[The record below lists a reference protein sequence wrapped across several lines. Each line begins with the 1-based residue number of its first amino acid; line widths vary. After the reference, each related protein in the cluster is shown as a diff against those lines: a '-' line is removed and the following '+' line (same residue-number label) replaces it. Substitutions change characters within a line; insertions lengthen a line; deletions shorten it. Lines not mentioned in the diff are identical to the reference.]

1 MAKSQNDL
9 ASAVL
14 RQIGVL
20 GAEETADANDV
31 ALVQTAYATKHGEWT
46 ERGYVDWPNSANPA
60 TSEIPDE
67 VFQIV
72 INLVANEV
80 LPAFGFPLPEETR
93 AQREQLLLVGLRR
106 LVAGTEDTDYCGPRT
121 KKQLSTA
128 VLRRLSIIDPL
139 AEPSNKDA
147 AFVWSAYDAVYAR
160 LSARDMTY
168 WKNGGK
174 DEQLIPNEV
183 FLDIVRIVASD
194 LAPIFGAS
202 MEAEMDENG
211 SMLAPG
217 VLGMKNLRRIIGRSA
232 TDLPTRAE
240 YF

>member
-1 MAKSQNDL
+1 MCGIHGLYRFDGQRVEPPML
-9 ASAVL
+9 SAMGN
-14 RQIGVL
+14 RTI
-20 GAEETADANDV
+20 
-31 ALVQTAYATKHGEWT
+31 H
-46 ERGYVDWPNSANPA
+46 RG
-60 TSEIPDE
+60 PDDE
-67 VFQIV
+67 GQYIDG
-72 INLVANEV
+72 
-80 LPAFGFPLPEETR
+80 P
-93 AQREQLLLVGLRR
+93 
-106 LVAGTEDTDYCGPRT
+106 CGI
-121 KKQLSTA
+121 A
-128 VLRRLSIIDPL
+128 MRRLSIIDPL

-232 TDLPTRAE
+232 TEWAVRASVPVSE
-240 YF
+240 RGAFTTTGAQ